1 MVFLGLPVAK
11 ISFHCKTQSST
22 TPGSDIISAPF
33 SSRFPSLDGRC
44 LMETPH
50 LRLSAPRPL
59 TLCPLS
65 SVLWVSVLMTRRV
78 SPCSSGWP
86 RTGSVDQVRLALH
99 SENSACS
106 CPLSTEGKG
115 VRTHAQTLWI
125 IDTDDKDH
133 VSLQPSS

>member
-1 MVFLGLPVAK
+1 MVFVGLPVAR

-22 TPGSDIISAPF
+22 TPGSDFISAPF

-50 LRLSAPRPL
+50 LGLSAPRPL

-65 SVLWVSVLMTRRV
+65 SVLCVSVLMTSRV
-78 SPCSSGWP
+78 SPRSSGWP
-86 RTGSVDQVRLALH
+86 RTDRVDQVRLALH
-99 SENSACS
+99 SESSACS
-106 CPLSTEGKG
+106 CLLSTESKG
-115 VRTHAQTLWI
+115 VGTHAQPLWI